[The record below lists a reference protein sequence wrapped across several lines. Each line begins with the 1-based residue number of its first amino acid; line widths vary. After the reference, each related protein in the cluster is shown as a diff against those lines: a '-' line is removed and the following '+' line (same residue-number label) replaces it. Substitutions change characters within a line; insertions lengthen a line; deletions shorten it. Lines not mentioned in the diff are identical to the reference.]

1 MKNKSDISTLTPIHD
16 DLEKKIVRKII
27 NATSTE
33 FISDMR
39 WAFMEKNIKGFKR
52 PNADIGFVK
61 KDFIKNTV
69 ASDLMKILSKEKEI
83 IKEIIPTDI
92 GTSTAEELI
101 LISTTTEMTIVE
113 TLISTSTETTTTIE
127 STINTILEPI
137 SEITPIMTEDH
148 TIDAPSHVEDII
160 TNTENQ

>member
-1 MKNKSDISTLTPIHD
+1 
-16 DLEKKIVRKII
+16 
-27 NATSTE
+27 
-33 FISDMR
+33 
-39 WAFMEKNIKGFKR
+39 
-52 PNADIGFVK
+52 
-61 KDFIKNTV
+61 
-69 ASDLMKILSKEKEI
+69 MKILSKEKEI